1 MTSIISFISNKIVY
15 ILLGIILILCLVIS
29 VQYSSYL
36 KANNKIDSLNYEI
49 SSLQEKNMSLEQ
61 SLAEMTFLR
70 DKENEELKKT
80 RDRIES
86 LQNQKEKAL
95 KGVENVYKNKDV
107 IDRPL
112 PPDVARMLNE
122 VYESVHSNSKPNP

>member
-1 MTSIISFISNKIVY
+1 MTSIISFISNRIVY

-61 SLAEMTFLR
+61 SLGEMTFLR
-70 DKENEELKKT
+70 DKENEELKKI

-86 LQNQKEKAL
+86 LQIQKEKAL

-107 IDRPL
+107 VDRPI

-122 VYESVHSNSKPNP
+122 VYERVHSNSKSNP